1 MKKSVSVSVSVS
13 DHTSHCTFCVNAD
26 IVEPICTA
34 CGGTGKVLA
43 IDSKNFEEVDDNNIF
58 SESVASRCRVFDENV
73 VTKRRSS
80 DNLPPR
86 TTRDGVSTDKL
97 PTRINSYISDSD
109 TISVTDGKSYTAM
122 DPISDFKAETIKESQ
137 LATGQ
142 TPRKSDE
149 VKKLTKK
156 DFSDSKTL
164 NINYVPVYTQNS
176 RIINK
181 SKQVEFDAKSSSL
194 LSVNVKDENVS
205 KLMKMQSSFDLS
217 DNSKIEDDEN
227 DQNETTYTDEDL
239 DEILGVDKD
248 ATPTADRSLEKQD
261 DTQCATPI
269 MIEDHY
275 LPMSPRKSLESTQ
288 LAESLKNLASSDND
302 ESPYVEMTQGLSNT
316 STLYGSLEREN
327 KFGDTPY
334 EMMTASKLEPVY
346 MELCQLKTGEK
357 KSDMIKNGKSVKKLQ
372 VKKYHDIKTI
382 KKHNNEYFKTRGEL
396 PDILKAS
403 HQNTILSDSSDADD
417 EASRDLDSLDTP
429 CHPRFSLSD
438 TFRPASYYLG
448 VSQNEFPDSSDS
460 EIVSPP
466 PIPKS
471 PPPNEDL
478 SSNSSINLSRDYC
491 SDADLRSKQSHKTSR
506 SSLQEPMVSN
516 KLKWSSGDID
526 YTCLSRYSVDN
537 KLYIEGLK
545 KHEDSRTTSDT
556 DDALGS
562 DHEVNRLKRRP
573 LSEENV
579 SEITSIHSTFDEVIE
594 SVDLDLYL
602 KDLQNNE
609 FMYGKE
615 MYPAPFGWRDNE
627 QSLTQPDEQY
637 YENLEIRN
645 TDTSTNSQGVFYDS
659 LEEKEEPN
667 SKSHIVSLRE
677 KNLSLHDAN
686 CGDKD
691 RTDCETDVRSSLS
704 HLDLQQATPLHSRN
718 NSNIS
723 EQSAPYYYSDIA
735 SRMSSNQD
743 VTSPLSDKGKQMEMV
758 LAPSQHLEETRCA
771 SMEYLN
777 KHDSI
782 DKRSI
787 YESDTLKRIKTSQ
800 EDSRSLFL
808 KHDNCVV
815 PTHDQSFHL
824 HSEDTFQTSSS
835 IVDML
840 LQSAGRE
847 NLIQPQD
854 DGDVPWEEDAIW
866 RESLRRESL
875 RRVSVRHARSLDDLD
890 GLADQKDLKQHKAK
904 PRLQRGATYV
914 NDSLST
920 TRNKRVRC
928 SSGVIDDEYVQL
940 AVHNISDDGVYETLQ
955 NRHNN
960 LKSFDYVDREKLRQ
974 WDWMSSGLVK
984 NDAIS
989 ASKTGG
995 VIIGGVASDDKS
1007 VALAERK
1014 GETSLSPD
1022 GLLEG

>member
-1 MKKSVSVSVSVS
+1 MKKFGSVSEHPPPPSPS
-13 DHTSHCTFCVNAD
+13 CTVCVDSNAAG
-26 IVEPICTA
+26 PLCTA
-34 CGGTGKVLA
+34 CCGTGKALTN
-43 IDSKNFEEVDDNNIF
+43 DTKSDNNN
-58 SESVASRCRVFDENV
+58 ETVASRCRLFDESV
-73 VTKRRSS
+73 VSAKRRSS

-86 TTRDGVSTDKL
+86 TSRDGVSGDK
-97 PTRINSYISDSD
+97 PPSRTNSYASDNSS
-109 TISVTDGKSYTAM
+109 ISVTDGKSHVY
-122 DPISDFKAETIKESQ
+122 SDDVFNTNKELQ
-137 LATGQ
+137 FATGQ
-142 TPRKSDE
+142 TPRKNHE
-149 VKKLTKK
+149 LKKLPKQEVNQNK
-156 DFSDSKTL
+156 AL
-164 NINYVPVYTQNS
+164 NIHYVPVYTQNS
-176 RIINK
+176 RTSKK
-181 SKQVEFDAKSSSL
+181 SNAAEFDTKTTSL
-194 LSVNVKDENVS
+194 ITLNVQDES
-205 KLMKMQSSFDLS
+205 ISTLLKMQSGSFDLS
-217 DNSKIEDDEN
+217 NNVQSKDVED
-227 DQNETTYTDEDL
+227 DQNETTYTDGDI
-239 DEILGVDKD
+239 DEILGNDTDV
-248 ATPTADRSLEKQD
+248 TPTGDGSLEKQD
-261 DTQCATPI
+261 DVHCLTPV
-269 MIEDHY
+269 MAEDHY
-275 LPMSPRKSLESTQ
+275 LPMSPRKSTESTQ
-288 LAESLKNLASSDND
+288 LTESLKNLALSDTE
-302 ESPYVEMTQGLSNT
+302 ESPYVEMTQGLSNS
-316 STLYGSLEREN
+316 STLYGSLDRDN
-327 KFGDTPY
+327 SFGDTPY
-334 EMMTASKLEPVY
+334 EMMVATSKLEPVY

-357 KSDMIKNGKSVKKLQ
+357 KPEIIKNSKTTKKVQ

-471 PPPNEDL
+471 LPPNEDL
-478 SSNSSINLSRDYC
+478 SSNSSINLSREYC
-491 SDADLRSKQSHKTSR
+491 SDADLHSKQSHKTSR

-537 KLYIEGLK
+537 KLYIEGVK
-545 KHEDSRTTSDT
+545 KHDDSRTTSDT
-556 DDALGS
+556 DDAVGS
-562 DHEVNRLKRRP
+562 DHEANRLKRRP

-579 SEITSIHSTFDEVIE
+579 SEITSIHSTFDEIIE
-594 SVDLDLYL
+594 SVDLDQYL

-627 QSLTQPDEQY
+627 QSIAQVPDEQY

-645 TDTSTNSQGVFYDS
+645 TDLSTNSQGVFYDS
-659 LEEKEEPN
+659 LEERDDTN
-667 SKSHIVSLRE
+667 SKSHVVSLRE

-686 CGDKD
+686 CGDRD

-743 VTSPLSDKGKQMEMV
+743 VASPHSDKSKQIECSTSDNLMEE
-758 LAPSQHLEETRCA
+758 SRCA
-771 SMEYLN
+771 SMEFLN
-777 KHDSI
+777 KHDNV
-782 DKRSI
+782 DKRNI
-787 YESDTLKRIKTSQ
+787 YESDTLKRIKSAK
-800 EDSRSLFL
+800 EDSTSLFL
-808 KHDNCVV
+808 KHDKCVV
-815 PTHDQSFHL
+815 QAHDQGFHL
-824 HSEDTFQTSSS
+824 HTVDSFQTSSS

-840 LQSAGRE
+840 LQSVGRE

-854 DGDVPWEEDAIW
+854 EGDVPWEEDAIW

-890 GLADQKDLKQHKAK
+890 GLVDQKDSKQNKTK
-904 PRLQRGATYV
+904 SRLSRGVTYV
-914 NDSLST
+914 NDSLATS
-920 TRNKRVRC
+920 RNKRTRC
-928 SSGVIDDEYVQL
+928 SSGVIEDEYVQL
-940 AVHNISDDGVYETLQ
+940 AVNNVSDDGVYETLQ

-984 NDAIS
+984 NDAIG

-995 VIIGGVASDDKS
+995 NTIGGGASDDKS

-1014 GETSLSPD
+1014 GETQLSPD